1 MIRLGSHCT
10 TVTPMASRPM
20 SQRTPV
26 TGLRRTQGALARK
39 TNAMRSLTPLEI
51 TSIRPAAARPDQ
63 QRLPARTISKLIY
76 P

>member
-1 MIRLGSHCT
+1 MIRHGSFCT
-10 TVTPMASRPM
+10 TVTPMASWPM

-26 TGLRRTQGALARK
+26 TELRMALGASARK
-39 TNAMRSLTPLEI
+39 TNATRNLTPLEI
-51 TSIRPAAARPDQ
+51 TSIIPAAARPDQ